1 MLRRKFQ
8 REHQEERQRQT
19 IGKGVP
25 MEYCREEQGN
35 VTLLS
40 SRIQAGIFDL
50 DGVITQTAKVH
61 ALAWKEMFDEYLKA
75 HQGEQETIKPF
86 DIDSDYSQY
95 VDGKPRYDGVKSFL
109 ESRGI
114 KLPFGSP
121 EDSTNKETI
130 CGLGNRKNHLFRQK
144 IREQGAETYPA
155 AVKFIH
161 SLREKGIKTCV
172 VSSSKN
178 CGDILEAAGLTALFD
193 SKVDGKDLEKHN
205 LKGKPDPDIFL
216 EATKRLN
223 VKPEQSVVFEDAIS
237 GIQAGKQGG
246 FGCVVGV
253 ARRDNSSSLK
263 KAGADTVIQDFSQI
277 VLNPGAREEQT
288 KVKHL
293 PLALESIPEIK
304 VRLKNR
310 RVALFLDYDGTLTP
324 IVRRPEM
331 AILSGEMRETVR
343 RAAEKFFVAVV
354 SGRDLEDVRNLV
366 GIPSLC
372 YAGSHGFDISGPKG
386 KHLEYQKGGD
396 IQPELKKAEKE
407 IETRVKTVRGA
418 HVESK
423 KFSFAVHFREVSP
436 EEEPKIEN
444 IIDEILSNFHDLRKS
459 HGKKVFEIQPD
470 LDWNKGKAL
479 LWLLE
484 AFHLDIPDVLP
495 IYIGDDVTDE
505 DAFHV
510 LEDKGIGIVVGE
522 NNRISAAQYRLND
535 PMEVCR
541 FLLELRSMT
550 KGEM

>member
-1 MLRRKFQ
+1 MDNCK
-8 REHQEERQRQT
+8 EEPGKVT
-19 IGKGVP
+19 IS
-25 MEYCREEQGN
+25 
-35 VTLLS
+35 S

-61 ALAWKEMFDEYLKA
+61 ASAWKEMFDDYLKA
-75 HQGEQETIKPF
+75 HQGGQEKMKPF

-114 KLPFGSP
+114 DLPYGSP
-121 EDSTNKETI
+121 EDPTDKETI
-130 CGLGNRKNHLFRQK
+130 CGLGNRKNQLFRRK
-144 IREQGAETYPA
+144 IQEHGAEIYPA
-155 AVKFIH
+155 AVKFIR
-161 SLREKGIKTCV
+161 SLREKGIKTAV

-178 CGDILEAAGLTALFD
+178 CGDILEAARLTRLFD
-193 SKVDGKDLEKHN
+193 AKVDGKDLDKHN

-216 EATKRLN
+216 EATRRLN
-223 VKPEQSVVFEDAIS
+223 VEPERSVVFEDAIS

-253 ARRDNSSSLK
+253 ARKDNSSSLK
-263 KAGADTVIQDFSQI
+263 KAGADVVIRGFYQI
-277 VLNPGAREEQT
+277 ILNPEARKKHT
-288 KVKHL
+288 KIKHL

-304 VRLKNR
+304 ARLKNR

-324 IVRRPEM
+324 IVRRPEL
-331 AILSGEMRETVR
+331 AVLSRKMRETVR
-343 RAAEKFFVAVV
+343 TAAEKFFVAIV
-354 SGRDLEDVRNLV
+354 SGRDLDDVRNLV

-372 YAGSHGFDISGPKG
+372 YAGSHGFDISGPQG
-386 KHLEYQKGGD
+386 KHLEYQKGGNFR
-396 IQPELKKAEKE
+396 PELKKAEKE
-407 IETRVKTVRGA
+407 IKTRVETIPGA

-436 EEEPKIEN
+436 KEESKIAN
-444 IIDEILSNFHDLRKS
+444 IVDEALAKFPDLRKS
-459 HGKKVFEIQPD
+459 HGKKVFEIQPN

-484 AFHLDIPDVLP
+484 AFHLDITDVLP

-522 NNRISAAQYRLND
+522 NNRISAARYRLTD
-535 PMEVCR
+535 TTEVSS
-541 FLLELRSMT
+541 FLQELGSMT
-550 KGEM
+550 KGEK

>member
-1 MLRRKFQ
+1 MDNCKEKPGKL
-8 REHQEERQRQT
+8 T
-19 IGKGVP
+19 IS
-25 MEYCREEQGN
+25 
-35 VTLLS
+35 S

-61 ALAWKEMFDEYLKA
+61 ALAWKEMFDDYLKA
-75 HQGEQETIKPF
+75 HQGRQEKMKPF

-95 VDGKPRYDGVKSFL
+95 VDGKPRYNGVKSFL

-114 KLPFGSP
+114 ELPFGSP
-121 EDSTNKETI
+121 EDPPNKETI
-130 CGLGNRKNHLFRQK
+130 CGLGNRKNQLFRRK
-144 IREQGAETYPA
+144 IQAHGAETYSD
-155 AVKFIH
+155 AVEFIR
-161 SLREKGIKTCV
+161 SFREKGIKTGV

-178 CGDILEAAGLTALFD
+178 CGDILEAAGLTGLFD
-193 SKVDGKDLEKHN
+193 AKVDGRDLDKYN

-223 VKPEQSVVFEDAIS
+223 VDPEQSVVFEDAIS

-253 ARRDNSSSLK
+253 ARKDNFSSLK
-263 KAGADTVIQDFSQI
+263 KAGADAVIRDFSQI
-277 VLNPGAREEQT
+277 ILNPEYRERL
-288 KVKHL
+288 KKIKHL

-304 VRLKNR
+304 ARLKNR

-324 IVRRPEM
+324 IVLRPEL
-331 AILSGEMRETVR
+331 AVLSGEMRETVR
-343 RAAEKFFVAVV
+343 RAAEDFFVAVV
-354 SGRDLEDVRNLV
+354 SGRDLDDVRNLV

-372 YAGSHGFDISGPKG
+372 YAGSHGFDISGSQG
-386 KHLEYQKGGD
+386 KHLEYQKGGNF
-396 IQPELKKAEKE
+396 QPQLKKAEQE
-407 IETRVKTVRGA
+407 IKTRVGTIHGV
-418 HVESK
+418 HLESK

-436 EEEPKIEN
+436 EDEPKIERAV
-444 IIDEILSNFHDLRKS
+444 DEALAKFPDLRKS

-495 IYIGDDVTDE
+495 IYIGDDTTDE

-510 LEDKGIGIVVGE
+510 LEDKGLGIVVGE
-522 NNRISAAQYRLND
+522 NNRISAARYRLNN
-535 PMEVCR
+535 PEEVSR
-541 FLLELRSMT
+541 FLQELGFMT
-550 KGEM
+550 KGEK